1 MQLKEVKFG
10 HSYQHRTLGQC
21 AIVSCHPHD
30 GAALIVA
37 YWDHENDDEKF
48 VLAVPEDL
56 LYILPDEP
64 VMRTEGACMVTPVEA
79 QIISDLIEVARAAW
93 VAMEGAESPTYG
105 VLISNQSAFKLADM
119 LTVLDLLPDREHCL
133 SPGYIKSA
141 YALEHILSLL
151 PNVQHVFAGSISDV
165 HVNGRQIKQ
174 RIDGKPT
181 LTPFFDSNL
190 AAAVTATAAGKL
202 ADFITA
208 EKLAEHI
215 EAVSVAASKMANNSP
230 WNSLDELGKSMR
242 NAAESLHKFNV
253 VVTQRPAGLSDSEW
267 LVVQNMRKLDMAKI
281 DFTTSIPE
289 GFTFRPYSSILQDIQ
304 IQPPQSV
311 MRMIS
316 GINVPDSLSDAQGHV
331 LFTDEDNDAPK
342 AICDRNGNVVLGLCK
357 LCGKG
362 EAELS
367 EPCPGKKGD
376 L

>member
-1 MQLKEVKFG
+1 
-10 HSYQHRTLGQC
+10 
-21 AIVSCHPHD
+21 
-30 GAALIVA
+30 
-37 YWDHENDDEKF
+37 
-48 VLAVPEDL
+48 
-56 LYILPDEP
+56 
-64 VMRTEGACMVTPVEA
+64 MVTPVEA
-79 QIISDLIEVARAAW
+79 QVISDLIALARQ
-93 VAMEGAESPTYG
+93 VNKMLVYSVQIENRDF
-105 VLISNQSAFKLADM
+105 VISETQHANLVDM
-119 LTVLDLLPDREHCL
+119 MTVLDLLPADGHVA
-133 SPGYIKSA
+133 PGSVKAA
-141 YALEHILSLL
+141 YALQHILGLL
-151 PNVQHVFAGSISDV
+151 PGVMHDLTGSLHLPAPVSTTSA
-165 HVNGRQIKQ
+165 K
-174 RIDGKPT
+174 
-181 LTPFFDSNL
+181 
-190 AAAVTATAAGKL
+190 KL

-215 EAVSVAASKMANNSP
+215 EAVGVGASKMANNSP

-289 GFTFRPYSSILQDIQ
+289 GFTFRPYSSMLRDIP

-311 MRMIS
+311 MRMVS
-316 GINVPDSLSDAQGHV
+316 GINVPDALPDAQGHV
-331 LFTDEDNDAPK
+331 LFTDEDNAAPK
-342 AICDRNGNVVLGLCK
+342 AIYDRNGNVVLGLCK